1 MRTFGVEEELLLVD
15 LDTGVPV
22 ALADLVTRPESGD
35 DPPGDPA
42 AAEAAHPASVS
53 VAVGIRDA
61 PVRDGAASKGGPPP
75 ATGHAG
81 ERRWPGPWSRRRRG
95 NGGWANR
102 HRMSGWR
109 RCTWPSGEPA
119 VPAWRRTSS
128 TPSPAGPLPPGTS
141 SAACCGTSTTPSRR
155 QTPKRAGAA

>member
-22 ALADLVTRPESGD
+22 ALADLVTRPDSGD

-42 AAEAAHPASVS
+42 GTEAAHPASVS
-53 VAVGIRDA
+53 VAVGVRDA

-81 ERRWPGPWSRRRRG
+81 ESPDGR
-95 NGGWANR
+95 
-102 HRMSGWR
+102 
-109 RCTWPSGEPA
+109 SGESVVDDRP
-119 VPAWRRTSS
+119 VHE
-128 TPSPAGPLPPGTS
+128 
-141 SAACCGTSTTPSRR
+141 
-155 QTPKRAGAA
+155 